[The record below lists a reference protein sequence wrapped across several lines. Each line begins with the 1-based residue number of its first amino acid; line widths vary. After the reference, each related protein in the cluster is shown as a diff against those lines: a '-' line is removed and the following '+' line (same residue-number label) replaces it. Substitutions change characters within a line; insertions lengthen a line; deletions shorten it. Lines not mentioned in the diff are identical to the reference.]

1 VESGGVVRRVS
12 GLECVGW
19 RVDRRR
25 SAEIVFVDGIVGCF
39 LLLSK
44 LLLYLFR
51 CQCCIFLYQ

>member
-1 VESGGVVRRVS
+1 MESGGVVRRVS

-25 SAEIVFVDGIVGCF
+25 SAEIVLVDGIVGCF

-51 CQCCIFLYQ
+51 CQ